1 MKPQGAL
8 KQEEP
13 IVVHVDPEIADLV
26 PGFLENRRKDT
37 NAIGEAVTRGDFE
50 TVRILGH
57 SMKGAGGSYGF
68 DAITDI
74 GKSLE
79 QAAMAKD
86 SDVIKKS
93 VQELSTYLDCVEVVY
108 EC

>member
-8 KQEEP
+8 KQEGP

-37 NAIGEAVTRGDFE
+37 NTIGEALTRGDFE

-74 GKSLE
+74 GRRLE
-79 QAAMAKD
+79 QAALAKNANE
-86 SDVIKKS
+86 IKS
-93 VQELSTYLDCVEVVY
+93 VTAELSAYLDDVAVVY
-108 EC
+108 E

>member
-1 MKPQGAL
+1 MNKQGAL
-8 KQEEP
+8 KQEGKI
-13 IVVHVDPEIADLV
+13 IVRVDPDIADLI
-26 PGFLENRRKDT
+26 PGFLENRRKDIKT
-37 NAIGEAVTRGDFE
+37 IAEAVTQGDFE
-50 TVRILGH
+50 TIQILGH

-86 SDVIKKS
+86 SGGIKQM
-93 VQELSTYLDCVEVVY
+93 VQELSAYLDQVEVVY
-108 EC
+108 K